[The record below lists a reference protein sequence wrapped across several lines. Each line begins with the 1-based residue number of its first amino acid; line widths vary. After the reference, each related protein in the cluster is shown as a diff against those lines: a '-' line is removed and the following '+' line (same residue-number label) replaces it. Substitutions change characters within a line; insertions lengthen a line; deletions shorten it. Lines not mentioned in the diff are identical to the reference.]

1 MSITAQDSAVIV
13 KTRELCAQIAGD
25 PVFLRLQE
33 SVELFLN
40 DDEAR
45 LQYQSVHQRGEELH
59 HKQHAG
65 IELGE
70 TEVREW
76 EEARAGLIENDL
88 VRSFLEARNQ
98 LESVQRSI
106 GRYIGMTMELGRL
119 PTVDELAVQE
129 GGCCGGHGGCG
140 CEH

>member
-1 MSITAQDSAVIV
+1 ME
-13 KTRELCAQIAGD
+13 KTRDLCAAIVGHADFG
-25 PVFLRLQE
+25 LLQE
-33 SVELFLN
+33 KVEEFLA
-40 DDEAR
+40 DDAAR
-45 LQYQSVHQRGEELH
+45 SQFQNVQELGEELH

-70 TEVREW
+70 TEVMEW
-76 EEARAGLIENDL
+76 EEARAGLTENDL

-119 PTVDELAVQE
+119 PTADEIAVKE